1 MFALARLS
9 MTQIMRILIRMTE
22 DPVGIEEQR
31 KHAPPQWA
39 FRSIAGTRT
48 DHPKRV
54 EEIIG
59 SRNFRSHI

>member
-1 MFALARLS
+1 
-9 MTQIMRILIRMTE
+9 MTE
-22 DPVGIEEQR
+22 DPVGFEEQR
-31 KHAPPQWA
+31 KHTPPQLA
-39 FRSIAGTRT
+39 FRSIEELGR